1 MKSKNI
7 LFCLFLQLLL
17 SNIISINCS
26 ILLSRLFGQISQ
38 PSKPVDDFPEYSDLI
53 FEEINIEMD
62 EIGLDLDAYREK
74 IDACIKKCIEK
85 NPNEKF
91 KSNCVQ
97 KTCEIY

>member
-7 LFCLFLQLLL
+7 IFCLFLCLLL
-17 SNIISINCS
+17 NISVNCS
-26 ILLSRLFGQISQ
+26 DLLSRLLFGQISQ
-38 PSKPVDDFPEYSDLI
+38 PSDEFPDYSDLV

-62 EIGLDLDAYREK
+62 EIGLDLDTYREK
-74 IDACIKKCIEK
+74 IDNCIKICIEK

>member
-7 LFCLFLQLLL
+7 FFCLFLYL
-17 SNIISINCS
+17 SLNISVNCS
-26 ILLSRLFGQISQ
+26 GLLSRLLFGQIIQ
-38 PSKPVDDFPEYSDLI
+38 PSNSNDEFPDYSDLV

-74 IDACIKKCIEK
+74 IDNCIKICIEK